1 MKTQINKAKEIDKQN
16 ISQIDDYEYNVQYK
30 DTSFI
35 VNMKI
40 GVCSCNKGK
49 FGQFC
54 IHQCAVYIHFD
65 TLSHNFPAVTSSD
78 RHNIALLADGDQA
91 LPVEFFQSF
100 ILNSNTENISNEESV
115 QINNIIS
122 NNTITTNENNNAP
135 TTNTTNSQQ
144 IPQES
149 EESIDNIINLFK
161 EIHQHYG
168 SSSSG
173 LNTLETRLKKI
184 KSKGNWE
191 TFLYTAEN
199 QAVQLRRRSGAAI
212 RVQPTTIARPAVIRG
227 SKRLPLGRPPKNEIK
242 IKKRR
247 INLGENIKHNQPNAK
262 SHGSGH

>member
-1 MKTQINKAKEIDKQN
+1 MD
-16 ISQIDDYEYNVQYK
+16 
-30 DTSFI
+30 
-35 VNMKI
+35 
-40 GVCSCNKGK
+40 
-49 FGQFC
+49 
-54 IHQCAVYIHFD
+54 
-65 TLSHNFPAVTSSD
+65 
-78 RHNIALLADGDQA
+78 
-91 LPVEFFQSF
+91 
-100 ILNSNTENISNEESV
+100 SNTENINNGESV
-115 QINNIIS
+115 QINNTIS

-135 TTNTTNSQQ
+135 TTNTINSQQ

-191 TFLYTAEN
+191 SFLHTAGN

-212 RVQPTTIARPAVIRG
+212 KVQPTTIARRLPAVTRV
-227 SKRLPLGRPPKNEIK
+227 SKRLPSGRPPKNEMK

-247 INLGENIKHNQPNAK
+247 RNLGENIKHNQPNAK